1 MSESSV
7 AARASR
13 VRARLLFLLL
23 DAISVCAGYGLAEI
37 IYFRHRPPADYWHH
51 FALFLA
57 VAVVVVLTANHRFGL
72 YERMWRHAGAQEAS
86 QLCFAAIITMAILLV
101 FDLVWRMYR
110 PELVPLSVVV
120 VGCLFSTI
128 GMGIIRFHS
137 RLFAWQRGS
146 RQMGLRVAIVGSFD
160 MGAAAIREMQSCP
173 SAGFIP
179 VSSVRRR
186 HSRSRSF
193 SSRCACRRQDRR
205 HSGRHEPLHASAGA
219 VGHPVPGA

>member
-1 MSESSV
+1 MSERSV

-13 VRARLLFLLL
+13 VRARLLFVLL

-37 IYFRHRPPADYWHH
+37 IYFRNRPPADYWQH

-57 VAVVVVLTANHRFGL
+57 AAVVVALTANHLFGL

-86 QLCFAAIITMAILLV
+86 RLCLAAIVTMAILLAL
-101 FDLVWRMYR
+101 DLIWRMYS
-110 PELVPLSVVV
+110 PELVPVSVVV

-146 RQMGLRVAIVGSFD
+146 RQMEDSGGRST
-160 MGAAAIREMQSCP
+160 AAIQPMNSDPACLKASHPSESMSDQSGIGRKKGKAP
-173 SAGFIP
+173 PLSPVLMSA
-179 VSSVRRR
+179 R
-186 HSRSRSF
+186 
-193 SSRCACRRQDRR
+193 
-205 HSGRHEPLHASAGA
+205 
-219 VGHPVPGA
+219 